1 MKVSG
6 INAPARL
13 SFTANNSSKNNI
25 KKKSSLNFCGN
36 ESTKVGAA
44 ILVAATLI
52 GFLIYLGLAPQAKKT
67 AVKDADAFQKQ
78 TKTPSFSKNPKKDV
92 TVNRPSNKHY
102 QAALEKQKS
111 LQSA

>member
-13 SFTANNSSKNNI
+13 SLTANNSSKNNI
-25 KKKSSLNFCGN
+25 KKDSSLNFCGN

-44 ILVAATLI
+44 ILVAAALI
-52 GFLIYLGLAPQAKKT
+52 GFLIYLGLAPQAKK
-67 AVKDADAFQKQ
+67 ASAKDTDTFQKQ
-78 TKTPSFSKNPKKDV
+78 TKTPSFSKNTKNEV

-102 QAALEKQKS
+102 QDFLKKQS
-111 LQSA
+111 NLQSA